1 LKTAGE
7 DEIWTRYKNRQ
18 ELIMNNKQ
26 VLENFWETMATNDFH
41 AVAQLFHDDYLL
53 EWPQSGE
60 CVRGRDNFAA
70 INMFYPTEGKWKFK
84 INHIAADGDIV
95 VTDVSVSD
103 GNRQDRAI
111 TFSTVRNGKILKQ
124 VEFWPE
130 SFEAP
135 AWRAQWVEK
144 I

>member
-1 LKTAGE
+1 MT
-7 DEIWTRYKNRQ
+7 
-18 ELIMNNKQ
+18 NKQ
-26 VLENFWETMATNDFH
+26 ILEQFWKTMATNDFY
-41 AVAQLFHDDYLL
+41 AVGQLLHDDYIL

-60 CVRGRDNFAA
+60 RIRGRENFSALNTAYPAA
-70 INMFYPTEGKWKFK
+70 GQWTFNL
-84 INHIAADGDIV
+84 NHIAEDGDLV

-103 GNRQDRAI
+103 GKLKDRCI
-111 TFSTVRNGKILKQ
+111 TFSTIRDGKIWKQ
-124 VEFWPE
+124 IEFWPD